1 MPVAQP
7 PTAAGQV
14 YGEQVI
20 PVEAVLQSIVSGIVQ
35 PELANAVA
43 ASIRPRAIL
52 YFMRDMN
59 HSIR

>member
-7 PTAAGQV
+7 PKAAGLP

-20 PVEAVLQSIVSGIVQ
+20 PVDAVLQSMVNGIVQ

-43 ASIRPRAIL
+43 ARIRPRATL

>member
-7 PTAAGQV
+7 PRRLAAYPV
-14 YGEQVI
+14 QVI
-20 PVEAVLQSIVSGIVQ
+20 PVVAVLQSMVSGTVQ

-43 ASIRPRAIL
+43 ARIRPRAIL